1 MVQESDA
8 DPEPQAAGCYREGWH
23 RTGGGVAG
31 SPDGERSQLDVTDSS
46 HHQLPKSRQPVAGS
60 ALSPAGGTE

>member
-23 RTGGGVAG
+23 RTGG
-31 SPDGERSQLDVTDSS
+31 S